1 MAQQIFVAV
10 IVVIA
15 FAASVW
21 KLAPARQRLRALLAL
36 DGWVARHPRLAGWR
50 ERRLKRRRVRDAK
63 QQAHD
68 PLDHGE
74 VRCFE
79 ADHRGAGEWDRRS
92 RGALPVQCPHVTS
105 RSS

>member
-36 DGWVARHPRLAGWR
+36 DGWAARHPGLSGWR
-50 ERRLKRRRVRDAK
+50 ERRLKPRIQRA
-63 QQAHD
+63 
-68 PLDHGE
+68 
-74 VRCFE
+74 
-79 ADHRGAGEWDRRS
+79 AGTGCAGCAANVGTR
-92 RGALPVQCPHVTS
+92 PHHTP
-105 RSS
+105 R